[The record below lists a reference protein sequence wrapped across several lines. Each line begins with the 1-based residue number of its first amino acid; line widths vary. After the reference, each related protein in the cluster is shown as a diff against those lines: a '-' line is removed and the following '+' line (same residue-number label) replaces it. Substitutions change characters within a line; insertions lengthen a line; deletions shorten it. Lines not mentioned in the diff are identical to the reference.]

1 MPRHAPGHVLA
12 QSLSADCYASYGVQL
27 SLCRISALQARSR
40 MQHHEGMH
48 LLIKGFSVRPAL
60 GRPYAAPH
68 QGKHIFPLLS
78 ELYRYVE
85 PTAHPP
91 PKCMARQIN
100 YITVKDICSCR
111 SGSNFK
117 MMDEV
122 VIHKNGRLKARCI
135 ASYSRKFLNA

>member
-1 MPRHAPGHVLA
+1 MAKSRPKLDIALGQKAIERWKLRSAPFCRNPAPLDARFRTRLLPFGFVPRHAPGHVLA

-68 QGKHIFPLLS
+68 QGQTHFSLAVRALS
-78 ELYRYVE
+78 VR
-85 PTAHPP
+85 
-91 PKCMARQIN
+91 
-100 YITVKDICSCR
+100 
-111 SGSNFK
+111 
-117 MMDEV
+117 
-122 VIHKNGRLKARCI
+122 
-135 ASYSRKFLNA
+135 